1 MDVCTFFL
9 LNLLFRSVGFW
20 LKKSCIYS
28 LNFFTLFLLIFKK
41 IFSFFKSHSLFKL
54 FWNCDWHVF
63 RTCRFFFL
71 KKIEGLFFCTLAH
84 ETAIENVCCFRA
96 KKEKLSQAIKK
107 TLEAQALHNT
117 KNTFWIRFGIFV
129 TMWFHKILQAG
140 FFQTFDYIEPTPIAQ
155 KMFGVIIKIIIFEY
169 KKTLNTLW
177 LTTAVVWHLCITCCF
192 LSFS

>member
-1 MDVCTFFL
+1 MFAHSFFL
-9 LNLLFRSVGFW
+9 IFHFVPLVFLVR
-20 LKKSCIYS
+20 KSYIYS
-28 LNFFTLFLLIFKK
+28 QFFSSLFLLIFEK

-107 TLEAQALHNT
+107 NFRSASLTQNRKYFLNSHRN
-117 KNTFWIRFGIFV
+117 FYS
-129 TMWFHKILQAG
+129 HKISRKL
-140 FFQTFDYIEPTPIAQ
+140 FFS
-155 KMFGVIIKIIIFEY
+155 
-169 KKTLNTLW
+169 N
-177 LTTAVVWHLCITCCF
+177 
-192 LSFS
+192 FSLYWTS